1 MTYIRS
7 SEMASIDRY
16 VSAII
21 VLATFLGRYTAFGL
35 VIIPRSPICLS
46 QKQKTETLSCTL
58 NETLANSPA
67 NWSFQWYLDEEQ
79 LDNTTTVNYPN
90 KSITTRLTAKVAG
103 LFTCVLRQP
112 NITTNRSVTVGIRPT
127 AVANLVSTPTF
138 TSNEHG
144 DHYVEVSWFNRG
156 AEYTYRLFFTIKLSF
171 CSVVPCPKGEIK
183 PTCSDTQCTA
193 HIETDGHDLGQLTF
207 YILTRHGMCESRSKP
222 WKYNLSLISCYALE
236 PSTLLFIPF
245 APTRLS
251 IQISYR
257 RVTLRWTDIVK
268 WLPTV
273 LLNYTCSNIRYTVQ
287 LKTINARIISLS
299 DKDIPDYSPYAI
311 CTFCISVQEH
321 DCGNFSEPLCNTTR
335 LYEEPPSEAPSIT
348 CSTDT
353 CPSTNDNEFRN
364 FTVTWSLPS
373 EKTWGGILREIK
385 LYYIEIAANSTWCL
399 VLITD
404 VKLKHVVLEN
414 LNKTSDYKVYLKAC
428 NREGCSG
435 KSNELRVSGIM
446 GPRLKTLKENSG
458 SINIED
464 IWYAPV
470 VGVGA
475 VVVLIT
481 MLVIG
486 YKRCSARNQVDLPQ
500 LSETGNQYSF
510 PGDEA
515 KYSVLDRNANE
526 YASIANDDDDDA
538 QAQNV
543 SETA

>member
-1 MTYIRS
+1 
-7 SEMASIDRY
+7 MASIDRY
-16 VSAII
+16 VSAVI
-21 VLATFLGRYTAFGL
+21 VLATFLGRYIAFGL

-67 NWSFQWYLDEEQ
+67 NWSFQWYLGGEQ
-79 LDNTTTVNYPN
+79 LGNTTTINYPN

-112 NITTNRSVTVGIRPT
+112 NITTNRSVTVGIKPT
-127 AVANLVSTPTF
+127 AVANLVSTPIF
-138 TSNEHG
+138 TSDEHG
-144 DHYVEVSWFNRG
+144 YNYVEVSWLNQG
-156 AEYTYRLFFTIKLSF
+156 AEYAYRFFFAIKF
-171 CSVVPCPKGEIK
+171 ETCPVVPCPKGEIK
-183 PTCSDTQCTA
+183 PACSDTQCRA
-193 HIETDGHDLGQLTF
+193 HVETDGHVFSQLTF
-207 YILTRHGMCESRSKP
+207 YILTRLGMCESRSKL
-222 WKYNLSLISCYALE
+222 WKYNLSLFSCDALE
-236 PSTLLFIPF
+236 PNTLPLIPF

-257 RVTLRWTDIVK
+257 RVTLRWTDIVQ

-273 LLNYTCSNIRYTVQ
+273 LLNYTCSNIRYTMQ
-287 LKTINARIISLS
+287 LKSINARIISLS

-311 CTFCISVQEH
+311 CTFCVSVQEQP
-321 DCGNFSEPLCNTTR
+321 CGHFSEPLCNTTR
-335 LYEEPPSEAPSIT
+335 LSEEPPSEAPSIT

-385 LYYIEIAANSTWCL
+385 LYYIEIAADSTWCL

-428 NREGCSG
+428 NRQGCSG
-435 KSNELRVSGIM
+435 KSKELLVSRIM
-446 GPRLKTLKENSG
+446 RPRSKTLKENSD

-464 IWYAPV
+464 IWYVPV
-470 VGVGA
+470 AGVCA
-475 VVVLIT
+475 VIVLIA
-481 MLVIG
+481 MFVIC
-486 YKRCSARNQVDLPQ
+486 YKRLSARNQVDLPK
-500 LSETGNQYSF
+500 LSETGDQYSF
-510 PGDEA
+510 VDDEA
-515 KYSVLDRNANE
+515 KYSDLDRNASE
-526 YASIANDDDDDA
+526 YALVVNESDA
-538 QAQNV
+538 QAENA